1 MQEERT
7 MAEQFENPKE
17 EEVEEETAMEVPP
30 EKEIKDIANKAA
42 EKSGKREKKFD
53 EDHTIF
59 SN

>member
-1 MQEERT
+1 